1 MKFKFTFLIF
11 AVAAV
16 AIFFM
21 RQENFVPRTALD
33 IYQHFT
39 DNTEADAIP
48 GLTTET
54 ALEIQKHVVY
64 ALSENWGGIAGY
76 KAAITNPDIQQK
88 MGIEQPLLGIFLN
101 KMLLESP
108 AVININAA
116 THPFAE
122 ADLLVRIKDSAINN
136 AKTDQEILASIDQVI
151 PFIEVPDRL
160 FSTDKPLTADML
172 MAINTGARY
181 GVMGEPIP
189 MELIENLN
197 LCQVGI
203 VYEED
208 RSHLKTGACSSLMGN
223 PVNVIRWLRDRLL
236 ALNYPLKP
244 GAYLS
249 LGSLTSPV
257 PIKKGRL
264 TAIYTGLGNQQ
275 HVSVSVLFK

>member
-1 MKFKFTFLIF
+1 MKFKFTILIF

-33 IYQHFT
+33 VYQHFT
-39 DNTEADAIP
+39 DKTEADAIP
-48 GLTTET
+48 GLTSES
-54 ALEIQKHVVY
+54 ALKIQKHVVY

-76 KAAITNPDIQQK
+76 KAAITNPEVQQK
-88 MGIEQPLLGIFLN
+88 MGIKQPLLGIFLN

-108 AVININAA
+108 AIININST

-122 ADLLVRIKDSAINN
+122 ADLLVRVKDAAINN
-136 AKTDQEILASIDQVI
+136 AKTDQEILTSIDQVI

-160 FSTDKPLTADML
+160 FSTDDPLTADML
-172 MAINTGARY
+172 TAINTGARY

-203 VYEED
+203 VYED
-208 RSHLKTGACSSLMGN
+208 RNHLKTGACSALMGN

-249 LGSLTSPV
+249 LGSLTSPI

-264 TAIYTGLGNQQ
+264 TAVYTGLGDQQ
-275 HVSVSVLFK
+275 HVTVSVSFK